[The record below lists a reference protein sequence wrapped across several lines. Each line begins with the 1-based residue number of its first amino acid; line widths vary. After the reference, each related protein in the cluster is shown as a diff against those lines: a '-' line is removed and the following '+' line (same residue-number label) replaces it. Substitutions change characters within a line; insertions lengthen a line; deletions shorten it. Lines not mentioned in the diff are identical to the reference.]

1 MELTR
6 VRSPLP
12 PDTEALVRSTIGCL
26 LEVHRELGPGLS
38 ELAYTA
44 ATCVE
49 LDAAGVRYERK
60 KPLPVLYRGRVICH
74 HRVDILVADAL
85 VVEVKSVERL
95 HPVHLAQTVS
105 YLRLT
110 GARVGLVVNFNV
122 PVLRE
127 GIRRVVL

>member
-1 MELTR
+1 MRLTI
-6 VRSPLP
+6 
-12 PDTEALVRSTIGCL
+12 ECL
-26 LEVHRELGPGLS
+26 IEVHRELGPGLS
-38 ELAYTA
+38 ELAYGA

-49 LDAAGVRYERK
+49 RDARGVRYQREK
-60 KPLPVLYRGRVICH
+60 QLPVLYRGRVICH
-74 HRVDILVADAL
+74 HRVDILVEDAL

-105 YLRLT
+105 YPRLT

>member
-12 PDTEALVRSTIGCL
+12 PDTEALVRLTIGCL
-26 LEVHRELGPGLS
+26 LEVHRELRPGLS

-49 LDAAGVRYERK
+49 LDAAAVRYERE
-60 KPLPVLYRGRVICH
+60 KPLPVLYRGRLICQ
-74 HRVDILVADAL
+74 HRVDILIADAL
-85 VVEVKSVERL
+85 VVDVKSVERL

-110 GARVGLVVNFNV
+110 GASVGLVVNFNV
-122 PVLRE
+122 PVLRA

>member
-6 VRSPLP
+6 VRSVLP
-12 PDTEALVRSTIGCL
+12 PEIEELVRLTIGCL

-38 ELAYTA
+38 EMAYAA

-49 LDAAGVRYERK
+49 LDARGLRYQREK
-60 KPLPVLYRGRVICH
+60 QLPVQYRGRVICY
-74 HRVDILVADAL
+74 HRVDLVIADAL
-85 VVEVKSVERL
+85 VVEIKSVERL

>member
-1 MELTR
+1 MELAR

-12 PDTEALVRSTIGCL
+12 PETEALVRLPIGCL
-26 LEVHRELGPGLS
+26 LEVHRDLEPGLS

-49 LDAAGVRYERK
+49 LDAAGVRSRA
-60 KPLPVLYRGRVICH
+60 PGADSVL
-74 HRVDILVADAL
+74 
-85 VVEVKSVERL
+85 
-95 HPVHLAQTVS
+95 
-105 YLRLT
+105 LRLT